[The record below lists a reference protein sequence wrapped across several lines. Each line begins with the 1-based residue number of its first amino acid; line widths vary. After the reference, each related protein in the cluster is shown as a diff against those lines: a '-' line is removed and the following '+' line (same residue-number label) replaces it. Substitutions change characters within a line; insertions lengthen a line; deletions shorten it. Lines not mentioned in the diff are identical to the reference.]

1 MKLDQSYLIYF
12 MLLLIAMAVGCK
24 ELQKSENSQVSNTK
38 VMEILAG
45 MTLEEKVGQM
55 TQITL
60 GVFFKGGDNDHRPL
74 PLTINPETLDSA
86 FRIYKLGSIL
96 NTVNNRAQTK
106 EWWNKT
112 VELLNIKAIKETGIP
127 ILFGIDAI
135 HGVGYTAGSTL
146 YPQQIGQGASF
157 NPKLVKKLNE
167 LTAYEMRACNIP
179 WTFSPVMDM
188 GRDPRDARIWETY
201 GEDIYLAQELG
212 KAAVEGLQGDDLSHI
227 DTKHGAAC
235 LKHFLAYNSNSG
247 KDRNPLSISAR
258 ELKEIHAASFQ
269 AAIDAGAKTI
279 MINSGLING
288 MPVHANFE
296 ILTRLLREEMG
307 FEGMIVTDWKDIE
320 NFYDR
325 DKIVSTQKEGV
336 KLAINAGIDMS
347 MVPYNFKFCD
357 YLIELV
363 NEGEVPMSR
372 IDDAVTR
379 ILKLKMELGLFET
392 PNTYQKDYTEF
403 GGMYFKRLAY
413 QASTESITLLKN
425 DEDILPLKKDVKV
438 LVAGPNSNSMRT
450 INGGWSYS
458 WQGEK
463 VEEFAEDYHTFLE
476 AVQNKI
482 GHRNVKFV
490 EGVSYDF
497 EGKYYMEKDIDIHKA
512 VKAAKAVD
520 YVLLFLGENSYTE
533 KPGDLHDLYISD
545 NQKDLALALAET
557 GKPIILVLNEG
568 RPRIISKFE
577 HEMDAVI
584 HTYLPANYGGDA
596 LADVLFGDSN
606 PSGKLPYTYPMYPN
620 SLITY
625 DYLPAEKQ
633 DKMEGLY
640 DYESDVAI
648 QYEFGHGLSYTTFEY
663 SDFKVNTSTFDS
675 NNEVEISV
683 KVTNTGDRAGQEV
696 VMLFSSDIVASIS
709 PANKRLRRFEKINLK
724 AGESKNVNFTINAED
739 LAFHNYN
746 NQLVCEKG
754 DFIIR
759 IKDFEH
765 QITLTEDVA
774 FNMPS
779 KVKL

>member
-1 MKLDQSYLIYF
+1 MKLDQSYLLYF
-12 MLLLIAMAVGCK
+12 MLLLIATAVGCK
-24 ELQKSENSQVSNTK
+24 EQNRGDNSQISNTK
-38 VMEILAG
+38 VEEILAD

-60 GVFFKGGDNDHRPL
+60 NVFFKGGKKDRRPL
-74 PLTINPETLDSA
+74 PLTTNPELIDSA
-86 FRIYKLGSIL
+86 FRIYKLGSVL
-96 NTVNNRAQTK
+96 NTVNSKAHDK
-106 EWWNKT
+106 IWWNKT
-112 VELLNIKAIKETGIP
+112 VKLLNQKAIKETGIP
-127 ILFGIDAI
+127 LLFGIDAI
-135 HGVGYTAGSTL
+135 HGAGYTTGATL

-157 NPKLVKKLNE
+157 NPALVKKLNE
-167 LTAYEMRACNIP
+167 ITAYEMRACNIP

-188 GRDPRDARIWETY
+188 GRDPRDPRIWETY

-212 KAAVEGLQGDDLSHI
+212 KAAVQGLQGDDPNHI
-227 DTKHGAAC
+227 GPKRGAAC
-235 LKHFLAYNSNSG
+235 LKHFVAYNSNSG
-247 KDRNPLSISAR
+247 KDRCPLSISTR

-279 MINSGLING
+279 MINSGLLNG

-325 DKIVSTQKEGV
+325 DKIVSSQKEGV

-379 ILKLKMELGLFET
+379 ILKLKMDLGLFET
-392 PNTYQKDYTEF
+392 PNTNQKDYTEF

-413 QASTESITLLKN
+413 QGATESITLLKN
-425 DEDILPLKKDVKV
+425 EDDILPLKKNVKV

-463 VEEFAEDYHTFLE
+463 TEAFAEDYHTFLE

-482 GHRNVKFV
+482 GHRNVKYV

-497 EGKYYMEKDIDIHKA
+497 EGKYYMEKDIDIQKA
-512 VKAAKAVD
+512 VKAAKSVD

-568 RPRIISKFE
+568 RPRVISKFE
-577 HEMDAVI
+577 HKMDAVI
-584 HTYLPANYGGDA
+584 QTYLPANYGGDA

-633 DKMEGLY
+633 DKMEGQY
-640 DYESDVAI
+640 NYESDVAI

-663 SDFKVNTSTFDS
+663 SDFTVSNHTFGPNDQ
-675 NNEVEISV
+675 VEISV
-683 KVTNTGDRAGQEV
+683 KVSNTGDRTGQEV
-696 VMLFSSDIVASIS
+696 VMLFSSDLVASIS
-709 PANKRLRRFEKINLK
+709 PANKRLKRFEKIKLK
-724 AGESKNVNFTINAED
+724 AGESKMVNFSICAKD
-739 LAFHNYN
+739 LAFYNYK
-746 NQLVCEKG
+746 NQLVSEKG
-754 DFIIR
+754 DFKLR
-759 IKDFEH
+759 IKDFE
-765 QITLTEDVA
+765 QKITLTADIA
-774 FNMPS
+774 FDKPS
-779 KVKL
+779 QVRL

>member
-1 MKLDQSYLIYF
+1 MKRSYLVYF
-12 MLLLIAMAVGCK
+12 MLPFMVFAVSCQEKKQTKDGA
-24 ELQKSENSQVSNTK
+24 SSNPK
-38 VMEILAG
+38 VAEILAK

-60 GVFFKGGDNDHRPL
+60 GVFFKGGDKDHRPL
-74 PLTINPETLDSA
+74 PLTINPETVDSA
-86 FRIYKLGSIL
+86 FRIYKLGSVL
-96 NTVNNRAQTK
+96 NTVNNKAQSK

-112 VELLNIKAIKETGIP
+112 VEHLNNAAIKETGIP
-127 ILFGIDAI
+127 VLFGVDAI
-135 HGVGYTAGSTL
+135 HGAGYTAGATL

-179 WTFSPVMDM
+179 WTFSPVLDM
-188 GRDPRDARIWETY
+188 GRDARDPRIWETY
-201 GEDIYLAQELG
+201 SEDVYLNQQMG
-212 KAAVEGLQGDDLSHI
+212 KAAVEGLQGDDLNHI
-227 DTKHGAAC
+227 GPKRGAAC

-247 KDRNPLSISAR
+247 KDRNPLSISTR

-269 AAIDAGAKTI
+269 TAIDAGAKTI
-279 MINSGLING
+279 MINSGLLNG
-288 MPVHANFE
+288 MPVHANYE
-296 ILTRLLREEMG
+296 ILTRLLRDEMG
-307 FEGMIVTDWKDIE
+307 FDGMIVTDWADIE
-320 NFYDR
+320 NFYNR

-363 NEGEVPMSR
+363 NDGEVPMSR

-392 PNTYQKDYTEF
+392 PNTYQKDYSEF

-413 QASTESITLLKN
+413 QGATESITLLKN
-425 DEDILPLKKDVKV
+425 EADILPLEKDVKV

-463 VEEFAEDYHTFLE
+463 VEEFAENYHTFLE
-476 AVQNKI
+476 AIQNKI
-482 GHRNVKFV
+482 GHRNVKHV

-497 EGKYYMEKDIDIHKA
+497 EGKYYMEKDIDIQKA
-512 VKAAKAVD
+512 VKAAKSVD

-545 NQKDLALALAET
+545 NQRDLALAIAKT
-557 GKPIILVLNEG
+557 GKPIVLVLNEG

-577 HEMDAVI
+577 HEMDAVVQ
-584 HTYLPANYGGDA
+584 TFLPANYGGDA

-606 PSGKLPYTYPMYPN
+606 PSGKLPYTYPMFPN
-620 SLITY
+620 SMITY
-625 DYLPAEKQ
+625 DYQPAEKQ

-663 SDFKVNTSTFDS
+663 SDFEVSATSFGP
-675 NNEVEISV
+675 NGQVQVSV
-683 KVTNTGDRAGQEV
+683 KVSNTGDRAGQEV
-696 VMLFSSDIVASIS
+696 VMLFISDLVASVS
-709 PANKRLRRFEKINLK
+709 PANKRLKRFEKISLK
-724 AGESKNVNFTINAED
+724 AGESKKVSFSIGAKD
-739 LAFHNYN
+739 LAFYNYN
-746 NQLVCEKG
+746 NQLVSETG
-754 DFIIR
+754 DFKLR
-759 IKDFEH
+759 IQDLEKT
-765 QITLTEDVA
+765 ITFTEDIA
-774 FNMPS
+774 FDEPS
-779 KVKL
+779 KVRL